1 MRRGETRLNSEVI
14 KAVREAE
21 GNAEETMKNA
31 RIRAKEI
38 NADAI
43 AKADAAVAGVRA
55 KTRQKTQT
63 LFEAARAQARE
74 DVARFMEANRLEGE
88 ALKDGARAHLNEA
101 RDHIVGR
108 IVK

>member
-1 MRRGETRLNSEVI
+1 MDSEVI

-21 GNAEETMKNA
+21 SNADEILKNA

-43 AKADAAVAGVRA
+43 AKAEAAAAGVHA
-55 KTRQKTQT
+55 KTRQKTQA
-63 LFEAARAQARE
+63 LFEAARAEARE
-74 DVARFMEANRLEGE
+74 DAARFMEANRLEGE
-88 ALKDGARAHLNEA
+88 TLKEGAKAHLNEA
-101 RDHIVGR
+101 RDYIVGR